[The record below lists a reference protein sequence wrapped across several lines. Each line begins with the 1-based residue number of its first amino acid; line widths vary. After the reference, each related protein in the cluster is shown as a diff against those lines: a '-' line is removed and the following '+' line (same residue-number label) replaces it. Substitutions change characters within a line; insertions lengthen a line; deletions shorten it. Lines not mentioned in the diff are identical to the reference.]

1 MEEIGARSASTSDD
15 RAGDT
20 PPESVAR
27 KAGRAA
33 HPQNLVERRLTKF
46 LHAPPSV
53 RLAANV
59 IVTATLLIVVVG
71 GVMMRVLDHKEYASV
86 WLGMWWVLETVTT
99 VGYGDLTP
107 ESAIGKILT
116 SLVMLWGVAFLA
128 IITAAIT
135 SVFVA
140 RAQRE
145 RAERTPSTRPPAQNA
160 RLAIASTRST
170 RSSSSYASC
179 SSGRRRRPERQ
190 RRRRASSA
198 SPSVPVTVSTSF
210 TALPPR
216 SFDSPPARGAMFTG
230 TSSSAQPRVDEADQG
245 LDLGRTARVRLGE
258 QRQRLRV
265 HRVEAARRVA
275 ERPPQDD
282 ARPSGA
288 AGRCRDGAPGSAGS
302 GTARSRSRRRSGSR
316 PRRRTRPL
324 RTRSSSRASSCG
336 GCWPSASTRPQNA

>member
-1 MEEIGARSASTSDD
+1 MTE
-15 RAGDT
+15 AGDT

-71 GVMMRVLDHKEYASV
+71 GVLMRVLDHKEYASV

-145 RAERTPSTRPPAQNA
+145 RQTDAEHAAAGAERTVGDRLDQIDAQLQQLRELLERTPPS
-160 RLAIASTRST
+160 S
-170 RSSSSYASC
+170 
-179 SSGRRRRPERQ
+179 
-190 RRRRASSA
+190 
-198 SPSVPVTVSTSF
+198 
-210 TALPPR
+210 
-216 SFDSPPARGAMFTG
+216 
-230 TSSSAQPRVDEADQG
+230 
-245 LDLGRTARVRLGE
+245 
-258 QRQRLRV
+258 
-265 HRVEAARRVA
+265 
-275 ERPPQDD
+275 
-282 ARPSGA
+282 
-288 AGRCRDGAPGSAGS
+288 
-302 GTARSRSRRRSGSR
+302 
-316 PRRRTRPL
+316 
-324 RTRSSSRASSCG
+324 
-336 GCWPSASTRPQNA
+336 

>member
-1 MEEIGARSASTSDD
+1 MTE
-15 RAGDT
+15 AGNT
-20 PPESVAR
+20 PPPESAAR

-59 IVTATLLIVVVG
+59 IVTATVLIVVVG

-86 WLGMWWVLETVTT
+86 WLGMWWVLQTVTT

-145 RAERTPSTRPPAQNA
+145 RMTDVEHAAAGAERTADDRFDQIDAQLQQLRELLERTPPA
-160 RLAIASTRST
+160 
-170 RSSSSYASC
+170 
-179 SSGRRRRPERQ
+179 P
-190 RRRRASSA
+190 
-198 SPSVPVTVSTSF
+198 
-210 TALPPR
+210 
-216 SFDSPPARGAMFTG
+216 
-230 TSSSAQPRVDEADQG
+230 
-245 LDLGRTARVRLGE
+245 
-258 QRQRLRV
+258 
-265 HRVEAARRVA
+265 
-275 ERPPQDD
+275 
-282 ARPSGA
+282 
-288 AGRCRDGAPGSAGS
+288 
-302 GTARSRSRRRSGSR
+302 
-316 PRRRTRPL
+316 
-324 RTRSSSRASSCG
+324 
-336 GCWPSASTRPQNA
+336 